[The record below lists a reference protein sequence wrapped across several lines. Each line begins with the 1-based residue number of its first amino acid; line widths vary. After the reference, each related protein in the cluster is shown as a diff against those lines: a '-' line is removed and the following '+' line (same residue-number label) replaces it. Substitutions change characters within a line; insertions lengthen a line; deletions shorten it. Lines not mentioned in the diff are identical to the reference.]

1 MRLYDYAGVVVQSCL
16 LLQGLPFQ
24 LVYSNIQGDGELDL
38 QSQTM
43 Y

>member
-1 MRLYDYAGVVVQSCL
+1 MRLYDYASIVVQSCL

-24 LVYSNIQGDGELDL
+24 LVYSNIQGDRELDL
-38 QSQTM
+38 HSQTM